1 MELYS
6 LGNQDS
12 KEKIEN
18 SKESLPNIADG
29 QKNIQADMSSF
40 KMQYR
45 QKVELKKLPSGVTPD
60 FQSHNRYKEEF
71 KEMEVTFADEDL
83 EQNNYQMIN
92 NQKKQDESKSTSRT
106 IGTGR

>member
-18 SKESLPNIADG
+18 SKESLPDIADG

-45 QKVELKKLPSGVTPD
+45 
-60 FQSHNRYKEEF
+60 
-71 KEMEVTFADEDL
+71 
-83 EQNNYQMIN
+83 
-92 NQKKQDESKSTSRT
+92 
-106 IGTGR
+106 